1 MKAASARPQ
10 IATRD
15 DLNTIPATH
24 APDLRCS
31 DTRARG
37 REHDGGVP
45 GDAGPPPL
53 LTRRSIMNAFVSA
66 SAVALAIPVVAAL
79 PAATSPSMDDPI
91 FAAIARCK
99 AADEAQR
106 QAWDR
111 FSTLTDAHMGK
122 VDREARV
129 LIGRRRRIETDVET
143 EDDTLKIV
151 QRTFD
156 DPEGLPAYA
165 NSVLEIQSVAES
177 VPEEDREIWI
187 ETAKRALEKDKRR
200 VRRARARAGVSAARR
215 ATLAADEEQYAAL
228 WALAEIHATTHAGAV
243 AALVHVMRL
252 LAADDMRY
260 GGYDGISDQLIAIQ
274 NRAIDTLQ
282 GIGPVPLAS

>member
-1 MKAASARPQ
+1 
-10 IATRD
+10 
-15 DLNTIPATH
+15 
-24 APDLRCS
+24 
-31 DTRARG
+31 
-37 REHDGGVP
+37 
-45 GDAGPPPL
+45 
-53 LTRRSIMNAFVSA
+53 MNAFVSA
-66 SAVALAIPVVAAL
+66 SAVALATPVVAAL
-79 PAATSPSMDDPI
+79 PAAASPSMDDPI

-129 LIGRRRRIETDVET
+129 LVGRRRRIETDVEN

-151 QRTFD
+151 QWTFD

-187 ETAKRALEKDKRR
+187 EAAKRALEKDKRR

-228 WALAEIHATTHAGAV
+228 WALAEIHATTHNGAIQ
-243 AALVHVMRL
+243 ALVHVMRL
-252 LAADDMRY
+252 LDREDTRI
-260 GGYDGISDQLIAIQ
+260 GGYDGISDQVIAIL
-274 NRAIDTLQ
+274 NAAIDTLQ
-282 GIGPVPLAS
+282 GIGRAPVIARVDTGRA